1 MDLDADGIVGVMG
14 VVAALPTTLAVHL
27 KVRRGIRLL
36 VHCKPAIPH

>member
-27 KVRRGIRLL
+27 KVSRGIRLL